1 MYVCMYVCIYI
12 YIYIYIYT
20 CNTIDNMICIH
31 MIYYTILYYNLALL
45 HGVDAVAVAD
55 VAALASLLG
64 LLQLERRPEGNC
76 NDININGCQY

>member
-1 MYVCMYVCIYI
+1 
-12 YIYIYIYT
+12 
-20 CNTIDNMICIH
+20 